1 MLMNAETL
9 EFVSLAAV
17 SISREVTSVPAPR
30 DTPRVRTENPV
41 LVRTLP
47 VRKLTDLKQLCK
59 PCYLMKSL
67 VLNILSIVSDQREGN
82 CFLELIGG
90 RCVPTYFYRMTN
102 QECCCSGAAAWGPT
116 CSRCPAQG
124 SSKLMIELALYD
136 EHWWYWSSQ
145 NDNLVLSFFSLQE
158 NLRPCVLKILERHQ
172 MEKVSMTFR
181 NINFVVTVLFQHILI
196 FMKKCW
202 RFFCVSF

>member
-9 EFVSLAAV
+9 EFVSLAGV

-30 DTPRVRTENPV
+30 DTARVLTENPV

-59 PCYLMKSL
+59 PCYLVKSV

-102 QECCCSGAAAWGPT
+102 QECCCSGAAAWGPA

-124 SSKLMIELALYD
+124 SSKLMIEVALG
-136 EHWWYWSSQ
+136 
-145 NDNLVLSFFSLQE
+145 
-158 NLRPCVLKILERHQ
+158 
-172 MEKVSMTFR
+172 
-181 NINFVVTVLFQHILI
+181 
-196 FMKKCW
+196 
-202 RFFCVSF
+202 

>member
-9 EFVSLAAV
+9 EFVSLAGV

-30 DTPRVRTENPV
+30 DTARVRTENPV
-41 LVRTLP
+41 LVRALS

-59 PCYLMKSL
+59 PCSLMKSL
-67 VLNILSIVSDQREGN
+67 VLNIPSIVSDQREGN

-102 QECCCSGAAAWGPT
+102 QECCCSGAAAWGPA

-124 SSKLMIELALYD
+124 SSKLMIEVAL
-136 EHWWYWSSQ
+136 WWTLILDKLKWLSCFVLLLFTGEFKAMCPEDIGKTPDGKGI
-145 NDNLVLSFFSLQE
+145 NDFKKLYKFYCDSLVS
-158 NLRPCVLKILERHQ
+158 
-172 MEKVSMTFR
+172 T
-181 NINFVVTVLFQHILI
+181 
-196 FMKKCW
+196 
-202 RFFCVSF
+202 

>member
-9 EFVSLAAV
+9 EFVSLAGV

-30 DTPRVRTENPV
+30 DTARVWTENPV

-59 PCYLMKSL
+59 PCYLVKSV

-102 QECCCSGAAAWGPT
+102 QECCCSGAAAWGPA

-124 SSKLMIELALYD
+124 SSKLMIEVAL
-136 EHWWYWSSQ
+136 WWT
-145 NDNLVLSFFSLQE
+145 LVLGKLKWLSCFVLLFFAGEFKAMCPEDIGKTPDGKGINDFKKLYKFYCDSL
-158 NLRPCVLKILERHQ
+158 
-172 MEKVSMTFR
+172 VST
-181 NINFVVTVLFQHILI
+181 
-196 FMKKCW
+196 
-202 RFFCVSF
+202 